1 MALTATYDGTLSRI
15 RLAAT
20 LLGASATYAV
30 FDRTTDAI
38 NYTTVRGGAEVTVT
52 GQNANLDDFEWDP
65 GVATTYRVR
74 SYNASDVLQQTFTDG
89 IVQDL
94 DQVWIKLVARPF
106 LNRAVVVADFGP
118 VQRPARAGVFPV
130 VGRSFPVSVSDVR
143 GSRRYTLE
151 VMTESPSEASDI
163 DLLLATGDP
172 VFVHVP
178 STSAVP
184 GGYYAVG
191 DTTEARTGRV
201 SDRRTFEIPL
211 TQIAAPGP
219 DVVGASITWQG
230 VMNAYAD
237 WTAVIANHTD
247 WQDLLE
253 LIGSPTDV
261 IVP

>member
-1 MALTATYDGTLSRI
+1 MALTATYDATLSRI
-15 RLAAT
+15 RLAAGS
-20 LLGASATYAV
+20 LGASATYAV

-38 NYTTVRGGAEVTVT
+38 TYTTVRGGAEVTVSS
-52 GQNANLDDFEWDP
+52 QNASLDDYEWDP

-74 SYNASDVLQQTFTDG
+74 SYNASDVLQQTFTDS
-89 IVQDL
+89 ITQDL

-106 LNRAVVVADFGP
+106 LNRAVTVADFGP
-118 VQRPARAGVFPV
+118 VERPARAGVFPV
-130 VGRSFPVSVSDVR
+130 IGRSFPVSVADVR
-143 GSRRYTLE
+143 SSRRYVLQ
-151 VMTESPSEASDI
+151 VLTESPSEAGDI

-184 GGYYAVG
+184 SGYYAAG
-191 DTTEARTGRV
+191 DTSEARTGRI
-201 SDRRTFEIPL
+201 SDRRMFEIPL
-211 TQIAAPGP
+211 TAIAAPGP

-230 VMNAYAD
+230 VINAYAD
-237 WTAVIANHTD
+237 WTAVIAAHTD